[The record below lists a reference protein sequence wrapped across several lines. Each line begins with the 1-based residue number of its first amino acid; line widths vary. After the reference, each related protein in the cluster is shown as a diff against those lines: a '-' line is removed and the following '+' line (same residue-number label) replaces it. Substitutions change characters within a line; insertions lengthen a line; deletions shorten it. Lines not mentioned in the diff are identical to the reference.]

1 MWLLCLFSYRIYGFT
16 TTNTLL
22 RALRVQ
28 QNSLT
33 AFSPSK
39 PLHTR
44 SLQLPPNSSLISRG
58 SSTQL
63 SVLGTDGGLFGIGAP
78 EIVVVVL
85 IGYFVLGPSELYK
98 LTKEIGRFVNN
109 FRSVGQQTI
118 ANLEEGMESQLQL
131 EEVSSVSEM

>member
-1 MWLLCLFSYRIYGFT
+1 
-16 TTNTLL
+16 
-22 RALRVQ
+22 
-28 QNSLT
+28 
-33 AFSPSK
+33 
-39 PLHTR
+39 
-44 SLQLPPNSSLISRG
+44 
-58 SSTQL
+58 
-63 SVLGTDGGLFGIGAP
+63 
-78 EIVVVVL
+78 VVVL